1 MESNQNS
8 GIVIIS
14 YMLMLFYVSMAI
26 GFFPS
31 PIHTKFGLGIAGI
44 LVVIGS
50 LLTGIGL
57 TFYWN

>member
-1 MESNQNS
+1 
-8 GIVIIS
+8 
-14 YMLMLFYVSMAI
+14 MLMLFYVSMAI